1 MPKLPV
7 IVFIHGGDFIGGS
20 AQIYNGFV
28 LAQRNVVVVTFNYR
42 LGPLGTAVAG
52 CTFMSTRL
60 LLGFLSTKTLNG
72 RGNYGLFDQR
82 MAIKFVYD
90 NIREFNGDPENITVI
105 GHEAGAASIGLH
117 LLSENTPRQWTEQAL
132 RAG

>member
-7 IVFIHGGDFIGGS
+7 MVFIHGGDFIGGS
-20 AQIYNGFV
+20 SQIYNGFV

-42 LGPLGTAVAG
+42 LGPLGTIKKIK
-52 CTFMSTRL
+52 RL
-60 LLGFLSTKTLNG
+60 YTDYFYLGFLSTKTLNG

-82 MAIKFVYD
+82 MALKFVYD

-117 LLSENTPRQWTEQAL
+117 LLSQNTPRK
-132 RAG
+132 

>member
-7 IVFIHGGDFIGGS
+7 IVFIHGGDFLGGS
-20 AQIYNGFV
+20 SQIYNGFV

-42 LGPLGTAVAG
+42 LGPLGINIKMTQSLYIN
-52 CTFMSTRL
+52 CLS
-60 LLGFLSTKTLNG
+60 LGFLSTKTLNG

-82 MAIKFVYD
+82 LALKFVYD

-117 LLSENTPRQWTEQAL
+117 LLSQNTPRMFRKETIS
-132 RAG
+132 